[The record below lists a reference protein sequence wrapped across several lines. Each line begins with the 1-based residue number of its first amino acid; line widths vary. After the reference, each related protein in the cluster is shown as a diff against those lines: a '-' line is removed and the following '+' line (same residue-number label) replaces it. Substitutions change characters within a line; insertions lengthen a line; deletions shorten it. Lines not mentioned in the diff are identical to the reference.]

1 MRAKPNK
8 GLPTQMFLDL
18 IRNFWQNVEEFNIG
32 LQCLDYLGKM
42 VGSVTFRGL
51 NAQSFKQM
59 FKFIRHME
67 VRSTTSRAPPG
78 RCSGGTGWPRTRG
91 SSSASPLP
99 MVTRQPAQPPPA
111 PRRLWGAT
119 LTTTGMLWT
128 PTPSMIPLL
137 CAAIPA
143 ILPAH
148 GGVHGLILDPHSRH
162 PPTLGMIQFSPV
174 LATDDWQFHTFRAEP
189 EKVLCPKAENF
200 FDPGPGKKKICL
212 IDRDDYKN
220 VLGAPVYS
228 CDSISA
234 DPRNAPA
241 GLGTCRGDVFD
252 GNLGMYVLAGVK
264 L

>member
-1 MRAKPNK
+1 M
-8 GLPTQMFLDL
+8 G
-18 IRNFWQNVEEFNIG
+18 
-32 LQCLDYLGKM
+32 
-42 VGSVTFRGL
+42 
-51 NAQSFKQM
+51 
-59 FKFIRHME
+59 
-67 VRSTTSRAPPG
+67 VRSTTSPAPPG

-91 SSSASPLP
+91 SSSASPWSPLP
-99 MVTRQPAQPPPA
+99 MATPRSRQPAPPAPA

-143 ILPAH
+143 TLPAP
-148 GGVHGLILDPHSRH
+148 VQDAHGLILDPHSRH
-162 PPTLGMIQFSPV
+162 PPTLGMIQFSTV
-174 LATDDWQFHTFRAEP
+174 LATGKWHFHTLRAEP

-228 CDSISA
+228 CDSTSA

-241 GLGTCRGDVFD
+241 GLGTCRGNVFD
-252 GNLGMYVLAGVK
+252 GNLGMHVLAGVK
-264 L
+264 W